1 MDKVVNDVSLET
13 ANGMVNLDDAL
24 HVYMV
29 QEKLK
34 KFIDPALVEKV
45 LYEKGDKEE
54 RSDVTKKELEKGEL
68 KYISGTKN
76 PQILKISKN
85 P

>member
-1 MDKVVNDVSLET
+1 MNISKIVDQVVNDVSLET

-34 KFIDPALVEKV
+34 QFIDPKLVEKV
-45 LYEKGDKEE
+45 LH
-54 RSDVTKKELEKGEL
+54 
-68 KYISGTKN
+68 
-76 PQILKISKN
+76 
-85 P
+85 

>member
-1 MDKVVNDVSLET
+1 MNISKIVNQVINDVSLET

-34 KFIDPALVEKV
+34 KLIDPTLVEKV
-45 LYEKGDKEE
+45 LYEKKTEIPDDQMIKYKDK
-54 RSDVTKKELEKGEL
+54 DGESREM
-68 KYISGTKN
+68 KAGSAK
-76 PQILKISKN
+76 SM
-85 P
+85 

>member
-1 MDKVVNDVSLET
+1 MNLNKIVNQVINDVSLET

-34 KFIDPALVEKV
+34 KFIDPTLVEKV
-45 LYEKGDKEE
+45 LYEKGDK
-54 RSDVTKKELEKGEL
+54 KELSKKDKETIKDL
-68 KYISGTKN
+68 QYI
-76 PQILKISKN
+76 KIHL
-85 P
+85 

>member
-1 MDKVVNDVSLET
+1 MNLGKIVNQVINDVSLET

-34 KFIDPALVEKV
+34 QFIDPSLVEKV
-45 LYEKGDKEE
+45 L
-54 RSDVTKKELEKGEL
+54 
-68 KYISGTKN
+68 
-76 PQILKISKN
+76 
-85 P
+85 

>member
-1 MDKVVNDVSLET
+1 MNISKIVDQVVNDVSLET

-24 HVYMV
+24 HVYLV

-34 KFIDPALVEKV
+34 QFIDPNLVEKV

-54 RSDVTKKELEKGEL
+54 RSDVTKK
-68 KYISGTKN
+68 
-76 PQILKISKN
+76 
-85 P
+85 